1 MARAQGQPAGEAACL
16 RALGTIAA
24 AGDPPDAAA
33 AESCFA
39 QAGELAATLEMR
51 PLVAHCHFEL
61 AKLRRRAGHLDQARE
76 DLAVATTMYR
86 GMDMPFF
93 VAAAE
98 AESRMR

>member
-1 MARAQGQPAGEAACL
+1 
-16 RALGTIAA
+16 
-24 AGDPPDAAA
+24 
-33 AESCFA
+33 
-39 QAGELAATLEMR
+39 MR